1 MNLLKEAEL
10 DASKLVAEARNYR
23 VEKLRLAKANADA
36 SIENYSKELEAA
48 HESSVSQNS
57 NTNEFAE
64 LNSSADKDISSM
76 GQDFASN
83 KDKVEKFL
91 VDLVCKTN

>member
-1 MNLLKEAEL
+1 M
-10 DASKLVAEARNYR
+10 VAEARNYR

-36 SIENYSKELEAA
+36 SIENYSKELEIA

-76 GQDFASN
+76 GQDFAYN